1 MSSYTLEYFPL
12 RGRGELA
19 RMIMMAGD
27 IKFENKLIQFSEW
40 PEHKKN
46 TPLGTMPVLEIDGDV
61 RLSQSGAIARYL
73 ANEAG
78 LAGKSLRQKAV
89 LDMMYETLY
98 EILFKL
104 PLSEPEGPEKAAKA
118 KKVMEE
124 IVYPALKFI
133 EKKAEGSKH
142 IVGGCLSY
150 VDLYLVEF
158 CYNLR
163 NMPDFKIADFKRL
176 SSIRDSVAS
185 IPKIKKY
192 LEERPKTDL

>member
-1 MSSYTLEYFPL
+1 MPSYKLEYFPL

-27 IKFENKLIQFSEW
+27 IEYENKIIQFSEW
-40 PEHKKN
+40 PDHKKN
-46 TPLGTMPVLEIDGDV
+46 TPLGTMPVLEIDGEV
-61 RLSQSGAIARYL
+61 RLAQSGAIARYL
-73 ANEAG
+73 AHVAG
-78 LAGKSLRQKAV
+78 IAGKSPRQKAV

-104 PLSEPEGPEKAAKA
+104 PLQDPDGPEKAAKA
-118 KKVMEE
+118 KKVVEE
-124 IVYPALKFI
+124 IIYPALKLI

-142 IVGGCLSY
+142 LVGGCLSY

-163 NMPDFKIADFKRL
+163 NMPGFKLSDFKRL

-185 IPKIKKY
+185 IPKVKKY
-192 LEERPKTDL
+192 LEDRPKTDL